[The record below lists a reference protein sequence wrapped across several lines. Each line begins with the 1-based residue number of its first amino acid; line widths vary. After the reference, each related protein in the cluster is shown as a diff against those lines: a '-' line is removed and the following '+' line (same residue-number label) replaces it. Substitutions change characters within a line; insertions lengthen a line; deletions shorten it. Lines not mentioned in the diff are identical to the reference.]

1 MHGGGL
7 NFILGSIPN
16 GADPMVEWFF
26 LFSEG
31 PPTYLGKARFFA
43 IINNFSNKASMTIT
57 LIPKLFVRYCSPNL
71 QLKVSVELLSL
82 ASCRVEILR

>member
-26 LFSEG
+26 LFSCNAL
-31 PPTYLGKARFFA
+31 PRLRKLLR
-43 IINNFSNKASMTIT
+43 ISMSGM
-57 LIPKLFVRYCSPNL
+57 LFC
-71 QLKVSVELLSL
+71 
-82 ASCRVEILR
+82 